1 VGTLK
6 HDVSDRETREEPGA
20 VEVEEV
26 RLPGVGLRHDFQT
39 RSGRRVGVVS
49 HRSGR
54 RDLVVYDT
62 RDPDACSEVVKLAT
76 DEADALAEL
85 LGAPRIVERLASMRD
100 QVADLEVERLPIAAD
115 SPYARRTLGDTQA
128 RTRTGASVVA
138 VLRGQRMIA
147 SPGPDF
153 KFEPADVV
161 VVVGTR
167 EGIEAVARILE
178 G

>member
-1 VGTLK
+1 VK
-6 HDVSDRETREEPGA
+6 DSDAREEPAA

-26 RLPGVGLRHDFQT
+26 RLPGVGVRHDFQT

-49 HRSGR
+49 HRTGR

-85 LGAPRIVERLASMRD
+85 LGAPRIVERLASIRD
-100 QVADLEVERLPIAAD
+100 QATELLVERLPIVAG
-115 SPYARRTLGDTQA
+115 SPYAGRTLGETQA
-128 RTRTGASVVA
+128 RTKTGASVVA
-138 VLRGQRMIA
+138 VLRGDRMIA

-153 KFEPADVV
+153 EFEPNDVV
-161 VVVGTR
+161 VVVGTPQ
-167 EGIEAVARILE
+167 GIEAVAQIL
-178 G
+178 GG

>member
-1 VGTLK
+1 V
-6 HDVSDRETREEPGA
+6 
-20 VEVEEV
+20 
-26 RLPGVGLRHDFQT
+26 
-39 RSGRRVGVVS
+39 
-49 HRSGR
+49 
-54 RDLVVYDT
+54 
-62 RDPDACSEVVKLAT
+62 
-76 DEADALAEL
+76 
-85 LGAPRIVERLASMRD
+85 RD